1 LDLGQATVNNLK
13 PGDLVC
19 RRIVG
24 GLMQDIRSKDKR
36 LGLVIQCLKEDPG
49 EVCVVRQ
56 LQVQFLDTQKKQW
69 FYEHQLTN
77 AYEKAEEEDNV

>member
-1 LDLGQATVNNLK
+1 
-13 PGDLVC
+13 
-19 RRIVG
+19 
-24 GLMQDIRSKDKR
+24 MQDIRSKDKR